1 MGIIYIGDRSTGKTH
16 LAMELANP
24 DSQYVKVTFP
34 DYDQIKSMLYNESK
48 EDINPTSAEQSTIN
62 RYIEAQVTLPTGN
75 KEITLDWIDTP
86 GEIWR
91 QNWQADNPSEWNSFL
106 ETVKKSEGIL
116 LIIPPYRELL
126 KRGINVSEE
135 DFITKEQWCTRFQ
148 RWLNFFRSECF
159 QVRHLLICLNMA
171 DLFCD
176 IGQEATNLAYEP
188 HNSNMNWQQR
198 NEYVFRKYFRPIQ
211 GDIEK
216 LNRSIYG
223 LSVRCFITSIY
234 NRELLEL
241 PWIYLGSYLA
251 V

>member
-34 DYDQIKSMLYNESK
+34 DYDHIKSMLYNE

-62 RYIEAQVTLPTGN
+62 QYIEAQVTLPTGN

-91 QNWQADNPSEWNSFL
+91 QNWQANNPSEWNTFL

-135 DFITKEQWCTRFQ
+135 DFITKKQWCTRFQ
-148 RWLNFFRSECF
+148 RWLDFIRSECS

-176 IGQEATNLAYEP
+176 IGQEANILAYKP
-188 HNSNMNWQQR
+188 HNSKMNWQQR
-198 NEYVFRKYFRPIQ
+198 NEYVFSKYFRPIQ
-211 GDIEK
+211 CDIEN